1 MREKFY
7 RFMAGRNGMDALA
20 KAENT
25 LILILLIISIFT
37 RLPFLYPL
45 AILLMVHMYFRVFS
59 KNTAKRYQE
68 NQTYVNFRYRVITK
82 IHKMKKEFADR
93 KVYRFYR
100 CPMCKQKVRVPKGRG
115 RIAITCPKCREEFI
129 RKS

>member
-1 MREKFY
+1 
-7 RFMAGRNGMDALA
+7 
-20 KAENT
+20 
-25 LILILLIISIFT
+25 
-37 RLPFLYPL
+37 
-45 AILLMVHMYFRVFS
+45 MVHMYFRVFS

-82 IHKMKKEFADR
+82 MHKMKKEFADR

>member
-68 NQTYVNFRYRVITK
+68 NQAFLFYKGKVDAK
-82 IHKMKKEFADR
+82 FALQKR
-93 KVYRFYR
+93 KWNERKTHVFYK
-100 CPMCKQKVRVPKGRG
+100 CPKCKTVMRLPKGRG
-115 RIAITCPKCREEFI
+115 KIEITCPKCKNNFI
-129 RKS
+129 KKT

>member
-37 RLPFLYPL
+37 RLPFLYQL

-82 IHKMKKEFADR
+82 MHKMKKEFADR

>member
-37 RLPFLYPL
+37 RLPFLYSL

-82 IHKMKKEFADR
+82 MHKMKKEFADR